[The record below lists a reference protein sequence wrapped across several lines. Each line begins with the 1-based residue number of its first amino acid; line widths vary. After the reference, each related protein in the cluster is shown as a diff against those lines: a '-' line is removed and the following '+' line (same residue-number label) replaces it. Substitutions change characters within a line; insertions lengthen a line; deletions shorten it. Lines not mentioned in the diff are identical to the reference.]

1 MRERFN
7 TVAVAIPAQLFNV
20 RCHVSIDRQV
30 PVMTDFAVRL
40 LHLSGPLEVGVL
52 PLTEN

>member
-20 RCHVSIDRQV
+20 RCHVSIDPRF
-30 PVMTDFAVRL
+30 P
-40 LHLSGPLEVGVL
+40 S
-52 PLTEN
+52 

>member
-20 RCHVSIDRQV
+20 RCHVTIDRQV

-40 LHLSGPLEVGVL
+40 TCPLQTGPAGV
-52 PLTEN
+52 